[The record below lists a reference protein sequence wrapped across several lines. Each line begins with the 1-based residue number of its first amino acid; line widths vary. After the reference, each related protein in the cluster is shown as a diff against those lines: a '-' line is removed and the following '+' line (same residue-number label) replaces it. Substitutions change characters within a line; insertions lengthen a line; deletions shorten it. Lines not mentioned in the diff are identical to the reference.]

1 MEGWFMNG
9 RERGRDA
16 GALLFGAILLIVGGY
31 YVLRNTLGFD
41 LGELDGERIW
51 PVIVV
56 LIGAMIVL
64 RAIDRSSIEDR
75 RP

>member
-1 MEGWFMNG
+1 MNE
-9 RERGRDA
+9 RRRGRDA
-16 GALLFGAILLIVGGY
+16 GALVLGAILLLVGGY

-51 PVIVV
+51 PVAVIA
-56 LIGAMIVL
+56 IGLMIVI
-64 RAIDRSSIEDR
+64 RAIDRSSIEH